1 VELAVSPL
9 ISAALFLPRCGRRIP
24 MPSSGLNHLIRI
36 IPGVAPG
43 GRAELSSITGPTA
56 DQW

>member
-1 VELAVSPL
+1 L

-24 MPSSGLNHLIRI
+24 MPSSGRNHLIRI

-43 GRAELSSITGPTA
+43 GRLTRG
-56 DQW
+56 D

>member
-24 MPSSGLNHLIRI
+24 MPSSGRNHLIRI

-43 GRAELSSITGPTA
+43 GRLTRG
-56 DQW
+56 D